1 MKEIILTKEEKQAA
15 IENIKSYYL
24 TEKDEEITD
33 LSATLLLNFILRDIG
48 PLIYNH
54 AIKDAHH
61 FMSEKLEDIFAL
73 EKPVQRSVSRV
84 EKR

>member
-1 MKEIILTKEEKQAA
+1 MKEIILSKEEKQAV

-33 LSATLLLNFILRDIG
+33 LSATLLLDFILRDIG

-61 FMSEKLEDIFAL
+61 FMNEKLDDIFAL
-73 EKPVQRSVSRV
+73 EKPMQRSASRV